1 MIVTGIG
8 YDMHRL
14 VAGRALVLGGVCL
27 DHPLGLDGH
36 SDADVVTHAVID
48 ALLGATAGG
57 SIGTLFPDTDPR
69 WSGARSTDLL
79 ARVVTRLRAERAAVR
94 HVDVTVIAERP
105 RIAPHAEAMRA
116 ALAAVLGT
124 PAARVS
130 IKATTAEGMGALG
143 REEGIAALAVATVD
157 VEDPAA

>member
-1 MIVTGIG
+1 MLVTGIG

-14 VAGRALVLGGVCL
+14 VADRPLVLGGVCL

-36 SDADVVTHAVID
+36 SDADVVTHAIID

-69 WSGARSTDLL
+69 WKGARSIDLL
-79 ARVVTRLRAERAAVR
+79 AAVVERLRAARAAVR

-105 RIAPHAEAMRA
+105 RVAPHAAALRA
-116 ALAAVLGT
+116 ALAPILGI
-124 PAARVS
+124 PLARVS
-130 IKATTAEGMGALG
+130 IKGTTAEGMGALG

-157 VEDPAA
+157 VEDASA